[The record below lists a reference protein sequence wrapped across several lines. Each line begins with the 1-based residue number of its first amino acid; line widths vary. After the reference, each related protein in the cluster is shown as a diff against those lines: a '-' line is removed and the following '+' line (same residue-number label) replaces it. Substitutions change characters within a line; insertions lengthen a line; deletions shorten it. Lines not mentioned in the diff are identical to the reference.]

1 LELKSLVELIIQI
14 CYPGL
19 AKLRVLILDNLL
31 DTLSNLFLVV
41 SPYFLLTEEVNIHEL
56 DDSLSNLVV
65 NFTELAVLCD
75 QFI

>member
-1 LELKSLVELIIQI
+1 LELKSLVELIVQI
-14 CYPGL
+14 CNPWL